1 MNGLDL
7 LLSSVFMSGGHVLP
21 GSHVLVEGVPLE
33 PGEFAL
39 GTPEHPLA
47 LVDFFAVGHQV
58 HIGLRDEIAEVT
70 APSVVGKIHKNLCY
84 VCRIVYIQS
93 LLM

>member
-1 MNGLDL
+1 MNEWPRFTIELVVHVRW
-7 LLSSVFMSGGHVLP
+7 SCVLP

-70 APSVVGKIHKNLCY
+70 APSVGGKIHKNLCY
-84 VCRIVYIQS
+84 DVELYRSNQY
-93 LLM
+93 